1 MEDTFSQIF
10 VLIACL
16 FAGILGGVLY
26 EPFWLI
32 RRTLV
37 ERAIGILTDLIFFI
51 VFAVIFVAV
60 SVIFDFPAVRPYM
73 LLGAMCGLLL
83 YLVSLHRIVAFFID
97 KLYNVC
103 KKFILRIKPHIWMR
117 KRKLSGKTNE
127 RRGKS

>member
-1 MEDTFSQIF
+1 MEDTFNQIF

-37 ERAIGILTDLIFFI
+37 KRAIGILADLIFFI

-83 YLVSLHRIVAFFID
+83 YLASLHRIVAFFID

-103 KKFILRIKPHIWMR
+103 KKFILRIRPHIWMR

>member
-32 RRTLV
+32 RCTLV
-37 ERAIGILTDLIFFI
+37 KRAIGILTDLIFFI

-83 YLVSLHRIVAFFID
+83 YLVSLHRIVAFFIE

-103 KKFILRIKPHIWMR
+103 KKFILRIRPHIWMR